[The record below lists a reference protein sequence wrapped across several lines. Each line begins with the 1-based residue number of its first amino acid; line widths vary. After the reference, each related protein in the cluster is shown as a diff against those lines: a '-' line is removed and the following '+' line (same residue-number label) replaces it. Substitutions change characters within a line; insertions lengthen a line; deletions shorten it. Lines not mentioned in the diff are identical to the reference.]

1 MKSAQVRHFVQ
12 GDDMN
17 TFAAWQEIF
26 HTSLDRFC
34 RHIYGGDSDLHRAC
48 TYALQGGGKRVRPL
62 LVTLSNQACGGNP
75 DHAMLPALAVELV
88 HTYSLVHD
96 DLPALDND
104 TLRRGRP
111 TVHVQFS
118 ESTALLTGDALLSDA
133 FSLFDPDLGRALGYP
148 STLSSPQYL
157 AMSLELARAIGGS
170 GMVLGQFEDVACTG
184 GDEGTFDTL
193 LDMHRKKTGKLMGA
207 ACVLGGLSANASV
220 HQLTTLRTFGENLGI
235 WFQLQ
240 DDALDGTPENGKTPH
255 KDLEQGKL
263 TLQRFGDAAQ
273 AQQILH
279 RYESQ
284 VRTAAAQLDPL
295 GHGIQQLVELLA
307 HRRR

>member
-1 MKSAQVRHFVQ
+1 MKSAPGRHFVQ
-12 GDDMN
+12 GNDMN
-17 TFAAWQEIF
+17 IFTAWQETF
-26 HTSLDRFC
+26 QTSLERFC
-34 RHIYGGDSDLHRAC
+34 LHTYGGDSDLHRAC
-48 TYALQGGGKRVRPL
+48 AYALQGEGKRVRPL
-62 LVTLSNQACGGNP
+62 LVALSNQACRGNP

-96 DLPALDND
+96 DLPTLDND
-104 TLRRGRP
+104 SLRRGRP

-133 FSLFDPDLGRALGYP
+133 FSLFDPELGHTLGYP
-148 STLSSPQYL
+148 SDLLPRHYL

-170 GMVLGQFEDVACTG
+170 GMVLGQYEDVAWTG
-184 GDEGTFDTL
+184 CNEGTVETL
-193 LDMHRKKTGKLMGA
+193 LEMHRKKTGKLMGA
-207 ACVLGGLSANASV
+207 ACVLGGLSADASTLQLNA
-220 HQLTTLRTFGENLGI
+220 LRTFGENLGI

-240 DDALDGTPENGKTPH
+240 DDTLDGAPENGKTPY

-263 TLQRFGDAAQ
+263 TLQRLSDATQ

-279 RYESQ
+279 TYETH

-295 GHGIQQLVELLA
+295 GQGIQQLVDSLA
-307 HRRR
+307 QRRR